1 MVQEPG
7 LSGAADVRGGSRVRA
22 LAHRFET
29 GDTSGAAAAPR
40 AKSDDEVVKER
51 GSEQEMLLVVHV
63 DVAGAAAAAAARKT
77 TDQPARARLSRSRAS
92 QKKRPQSS
100 SDPLQTSHRQP
111 YAMRKCGSA
120 HSNLCTVQPVEIKP
134 RVRREKPPPP
144 QKPVDLAQRAM
155 TWSKCSQ
162 PGPSSKRSPLPE
174 RESSTPREQT
184 NGNATEVAEVPT
196 VSSTPSTS
204 RNSRP
209 RLAPPPP
216 PPPKKPARLISRDQ
230 TSENKPRLYREISS
244 SSLNVET
251 ISDSIYQQ
259 LPSPEEALPR
269 SPRLPSSAVPDERPR
284 PSVPTIP
291 LPLPPQSHE
300 DPDDD
305 DYECYEQIDYS
316 SDTLTID
323 GSVVDCSAESSVTYK
338 ASGSEPTTA
347 RDRRSETFAES
358 QSWNTSS
365 YPRHSLSL
373 PGNSSMC
380 PILDRPQ
387 TAATVRKKPPSPR
400 SAGASELEKLF
411 RLKSSLQQNISK
423 KVDQLRQKVGERR
436 IRTSQSVESR
446 DIDYST
452 RGDVTAVSESG
463 SNYKNTD
470 DDIYVYGDEWSSEDD
485 DDQNVYEDRRS
496 SMYKELEQQLNRAF
510 PVAKM
515 ESEYEYDS
523 ADFVASDEGQP
534 RPEALPFAALSVTTG
549 SSTDEPSPEEEDY
562 ARQYT
567 SRLPTDQPLY
577 QIYMLAEHDKLFD
590 SVLLRSSDSACG
602 QEEHAMESTGTVDLF
617 RRESCASSDSGRGAD
632 CSTSASALTSNTS
645 MRRERLI
652 ATSHFG
658 SQRSLWCELEEVR
671 AAGLLNTLD
680 DETKMRQEAYFEVIT
695 SEASYLRSL
704 NILITHFMASQE
716 LMGSKSSFSVISN
729 SDRKQL
735 FSNIF
740 AVRDCSER
748 LLSDLE
754 TRLEHSL
761 VLDDLCGILLH
772 HFETNFDVYIKYC
785 SNQVYQERTL
795 RRLKAENPAFLTA
808 ISRMEA
814 DKQCQ
819 GLDMRSFLMLPMQRV
834 TRYPLLVYAILDR
847 LKRGC
852 DEYEVATKALHAA
865 NRVVGECNEGARRME
880 RTEQLLEV
888 DSRLVYKDPDLKK
901 IALVSNCRYLVK
913 RGSLVQLMER
923 KNRNILQGK
932 QKTRNVYIFLFSDII
947 LVTKKK
953 LNGTYECKDYAARR
967 YIDVQPLEVDPN
979 RTTNGAI
986 SSLTTRPHLFLCVFM
1001 RNARGRQTELLLNA
1015 ESETDRERWLSAL
1028 RPPISANPEE
1038 KIYAEWDCP
1047 QAVAVHTY
1055 NKNQDDELSLEVG
1068 DMVNILRKMPDGWFF
1083 GEKTSD
1089 GQSGWFP
1096 SSYVQQI
1103 LNDHVRANNY
1113 RKRLRLIQAAGSV
1126 STRESPPRSSAT
1138 PLMDRLR
1145 RMSNPRFLFQADP
1158 TSAL

>member
-1 MVQEPG
+1 M
-7 LSGAADVRGGSRVRA
+7 
-22 LAHRFET
+22 
-29 GDTSGAAAAPR
+29 
-40 AKSDDEVVKER
+40 SDDDDESASHFSR
-51 GSEQEMLLVVHV
+51 N
-63 DVAGAAAAAAARKT
+63 
-77 TDQPARARLSRSRAS
+77 QPARARLSRGRAPS

-100 SDPLQTSHRQP
+100 SDPPTPHKQTFGL
-111 YAMRKCGSA
+111 RKSGSA
-120 HSNLCTVQPVEIKP
+120 HSNLCAVQQPPEQNTP
-134 RVRREKPPPP
+134 RMRREKPPPP
-144 QKPVDLAQRAM
+144 AKPQDLAQRAM
-155 TWSKCSQ
+155 AWSQCSQ
-162 PGPSSKRSPLPE
+162 PGPSTQTELQE
-174 RESSTPREQT
+174 REPSTTREQT
-184 NGNATEVAEVPT
+184 NRTSVEVSEVPT
-196 VSSTPSTS
+196 ASSTPTTS

-216 PPPKKPARLISRDQ
+216 PPPKKPARLI
-230 TSENKPRLYREISS
+230 PRGQS
-244 SSLNVET
+244 
-251 ISDSIYQQ
+251 SDSSDHITRVEVDPFSNDIYQQ
-259 LPSPEEALPR
+259 LPSPEEK
-269 SPRLPSSAVPDERPR
+269 SPRAPSSMVPDEYPR

-300 DPDDD
+300 NPDEDC
-305 DYECYEQIDYS
+305 ECYEEIDYS
-316 SDTLTID
+316 SDTLTK
-323 GSVVDCSAESSVTYK
+323 SSVDFSSVDSAQAYT
-338 ASGSEPTTA
+338 ASGSEPATA
-347 RDRRSETFAES
+347 RDRRSETFADS
-358 QSWNTSS
+358 QTWNATH
-365 YPRHSLSL
+365 PRHSFSL
-373 PGNSSMC
+373 PTNSSSMS
-380 PILDRPQ
+380 PSLDRPL
-387 TAATVRKKPPSPR
+387 TATLRRKKPLSPR
-400 SAGASELEKLF
+400 TSGPSELEKLF
-411 RLKSSLQQNISK
+411 RFKSTLQQNISK
-423 KVDQLRQKVGERR
+423 KMGQLRQRVGDKR
-436 IRTSQSVESR
+436 IRQSHSEGTKDV
-446 DIDYST
+446 DYVM
-452 RGDVTAVSESG
+452 RGDVTTSDTTTH
-463 SNYKNTD
+463 YKTTDD
-470 DDIYVYGDEWSSEDD
+470 DDIYVYGDEWSSDDD
-485 DDQNVYEDRRS
+485 DDQNAYNDRRS

-510 PVAKM
+510 PVTKM

-523 ADFVASDEGQP
+523 ADLVADENRE
-534 RPEALPFAALSVTTG
+534 RPEALPFASLSVTG
-549 SSTDEPSPEEEDY
+549 SNMDDPSPEEEDY

-577 QIYMLAEHDKLFD
+577 QIYMLAENDKLFD
-590 SVLLRSSDSACG
+590 SVLLRSNDSACG
-602 QEEHAMESTGTVDLF
+602 HEEHTMDSSGSVDLF

-671 AAGLLNTLD
+671 AAGLLSTLD
-680 DETKMRQEAYFEVIT
+680 EETKMRQEAYFEVIT

-754 TRLEHSL
+754 TRLEQSL
-761 VLDDLCGILLH
+761 VLDDLCSILLH

-808 ISRMEA
+808 VSRMEA
-814 DKQCQ
+814 DRQCQ

-923 KNRNILQGK
+923 KNRTILQGK

-979 RTTNGAI
+979 RMINGAV

-1028 RPPISANPEE
+1028 RPPMSANPEE

-1083 GEKTSD
+1083 GERSSD

-1126 STRESPPRSSAT
+1126 SARESPVRSNAT

-1145 RMSNPRFLFQADP
+1145 RMSNPRFLFQADS
-1158 TSAL
+1158 TVAL

>member
-1 MVQEPG
+1 
-7 LSGAADVRGGSRVRA
+7 
-22 LAHRFET
+22 
-29 GDTSGAAAAPR
+29 
-40 AKSDDEVVKER
+40 
-51 GSEQEMLLVVHV
+51 
-63 DVAGAAAAAAARKT
+63 
-77 TDQPARARLSRSRAS
+77 
-92 QKKRPQSS
+92 
-100 SDPLQTSHRQP
+100 
-111 YAMRKCGSA
+111 
-120 HSNLCTVQPVEIKP
+120 
-134 RVRREKPPPP
+134 
-144 QKPVDLAQRAM
+144 
-155 TWSKCSQ
+155 
-162 PGPSSKRSPLPE
+162 
-174 RESSTPREQT
+174 
-184 NGNATEVAEVPT
+184 
-196 VSSTPSTS
+196 
-204 RNSRP
+204 
-209 RLAPPPP
+209 
-216 PPPKKPARLISRDQ
+216 
-230 TSENKPRLYREISS
+230 
-244 SSLNVET
+244 
-251 ISDSIYQQ
+251 
-259 LPSPEEALPR
+259 
-269 SPRLPSSAVPDERPR
+269 
-284 PSVPTIP
+284 
-291 LPLPPQSHE
+291 
-300 DPDDD
+300 
-305 DYECYEQIDYS
+305 
-316 SDTLTID
+316 
-323 GSVVDCSAESSVTYK
+323 
-338 ASGSEPTTA
+338 
-347 RDRRSETFAES
+347 
-358 QSWNTSS
+358 
-365 YPRHSLSL
+365 
-373 PGNSSMC
+373 
-380 PILDRPQ
+380 
-387 TAATVRKKPPSPR
+387 
-400 SAGASELEKLF
+400 
-411 RLKSSLQQNISK
+411 
-423 KVDQLRQKVGERR
+423 
-436 IRTSQSVESR
+436 
-446 DIDYST
+446 
-452 RGDVTAVSESG
+452 
-463 SNYKNTD
+463 
-470 DDIYVYGDEWSSEDD
+470 
-485 DDQNVYEDRRS
+485 
-496 SMYKELEQQLNRAF
+496 MYKELEQQLNRAF

-523 ADFVASDEGQP
+523 ADFVAGDDSQQP

-549 SSTDEPSPEEEDY
+549 STTDEPSPEEEDY

-602 QEEHAMESTGTVDLF
+602 QEEPAMESTATVDLF

-680 DETKMRQEAYFEVIT
+680 EETKMRQEAYFEVIT

-808 ISRMEA
+808 VSRMEA

-888 DSRLVYKDPDLKK
+888 DSRLIYKDPDLKK

-979 RTTNGAI
+979 RMTSGAI

-1083 GEKTSD
+1083 GEKTND

-1103 LNDHVRANNY
+1103 LNDH
-1113 RKRLRLIQAAGSV
+1113 AAGSV
-1126 STRESPPRSSAT
+1126 SCRESPPRSSAT

-1158 TSAL
+1158 ASAL